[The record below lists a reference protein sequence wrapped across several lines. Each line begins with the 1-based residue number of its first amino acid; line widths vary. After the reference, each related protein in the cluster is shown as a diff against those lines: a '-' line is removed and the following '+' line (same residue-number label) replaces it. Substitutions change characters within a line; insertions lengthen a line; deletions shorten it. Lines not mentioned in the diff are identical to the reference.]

1 MATIAIIGALEK
13 EIMQIK
19 EELSDVCEAREAGLT
34 VVSGE
39 LDGLTVVAT
48 TAGMGTVNAAAATQH
63 LISKYAPQAVVFSG
77 IAGGLNPKLHI
88 DDVVIGKRLR
98 YLDTDTALIAES
110 APGLE
115 EFGSTPALVDIAV
128 DVLAERGFVDASTN
142 AVASNE
148 GTKQFLVGTIA
159 TGNRFVTG
167 AAMRNDAIEAT
178 HADCVG
184 MEGAAIAHVA
194 TKNGVDCL
202 VLRAISDNCDE
213 AYDAICDREFDLFEY
228 ARTASGI
235 TLDIVRRIAAISS
248 RAFFVRTYD
257 QGVSMAD
264 SINYQLAKFV
274 ASYGKVSQIPESTC
288 PEVSFVG
295 RSNVGK
301 SSIMNKLF
309 GRKNLVKV
317 SSTPGKTSNINFFEA
332 DDVHFVD
339 LPGYGFARRSKAER
353 DRWAELIGD
362 FFDSERS
369 FNLVVSL
376 VDIRHDPSKLDH
388 DMIDYLQGNEFNFIV
403 CLTKADKLS
412 RTQQARQAAAIKKQ
426 LNVPAENVIITSS
439 QTGTGIDELKKRIA
453 EACL

>member
-1 MATIAIIGALEK
+1 
-13 EIMQIK
+13 
-19 EELSDVCEAREAGLT
+19 
-34 VVSGE
+34 
-39 LDGLTVVAT
+39 
-48 TAGMGTVNAAAATQH
+48 
-63 LISKYAPQAVVFSG
+63 
-77 IAGGLNPKLHI
+77 
-88 DDVVIGKRLR
+88 
-98 YLDTDTALIAES
+98 
-110 APGLE
+110 
-115 EFGSTPALVDIAV
+115 
-128 DVLAERGFVDASTN
+128 
-142 AVASNE
+142 
-148 GTKQFLVGTIA
+148 
-159 TGNRFVTG
+159 
-167 AAMRNDAIEAT
+167 
-178 HADCVG
+178 
-184 MEGAAIAHVA
+184 
-194 TKNGVDCL
+194 
-202 VLRAISDNCDE
+202 
-213 AYDAICDREFDLFEY
+213 
-228 ARTASGI
+228 
-235 TLDIVRRIAAISS
+235 
-248 RAFFVRTYD
+248 
-257 QGVSMAD
+257 MAD

-388 DMIDYLQGNEFNFIV
+388 DMID

-439 QTGTGIDELKKRIA
+439 QTGTGIDELKRRIA

>member
-19 EELSDVCEAREAGLT
+19 EELSNVCMVQEAGLN
-34 VVSGE
+34 VVTGG
-39 LDGLTVVAT
+39 LDGLSIVAT

-88 DDVVIGKRLR
+88 DDVVIGKCLR

-115 EFGSTPALVDIAV
+115 EFVSTPALVDIAA
-128 DVLAERGFVDASTN
+128 DVLSERGFVDASTN
-142 AVASNE
+142 ATASNE
-148 GTKQFLVGTIA
+148 GAKQFLVGTIA

-194 TKNGVDCL
+194 TKMVSIAWCC
-202 VLRAISDNCDE
+202 VLSAIIVTRRMMRFATASSICSSMRVPQAISRSISF
-213 AYDAICDREFDLFEY
+213 DALPLRN
-228 ARTASGI
+228 S
-235 TLDIVRRIAAISS
+235 
-248 RAFFVRTYD
+248 AFFARSYD

>member
-1 MATIAIIGALEK
+1 
-13 EIMQIK
+13 
-19 EELSDVCEAREAGLT
+19 
-34 VVSGE
+34 
-39 LDGLTVVAT
+39 
-48 TAGMGTVNAAAATQH
+48 
-63 LISKYAPQAVVFSG
+63 
-77 IAGGLNPKLHI
+77 
-88 DDVVIGKRLR
+88 
-98 YLDTDTALIAES
+98 
-110 APGLE
+110 
-115 EFGSTPALVDIAV
+115 
-128 DVLAERGFVDASTN
+128 
-142 AVASNE
+142 
-148 GTKQFLVGTIA
+148 
-159 TGNRFVTG
+159 
-167 AAMRNDAIEAT
+167 
-178 HADCVG
+178 
-184 MEGAAIAHVA
+184 
-194 TKNGVDCL
+194 
-202 VLRAISDNCDE
+202 
-213 AYDAICDREFDLFEY
+213 
-228 ARTASGI
+228 
-235 TLDIVRRIAAISS
+235 
-248 RAFFVRTYD
+248 
-257 QGVSMAD
+257 MAD

-403 CLTKADKLS
+403 CLTKADQPS
-412 RTQQARQAAAIKKQ
+412 RPARQQPSKSSS
-426 LNVPAENVIITSS
+426 TSRPR
-439 QTGTGIDELKKRIA
+439 T
-453 EACL
+453 

>member
-1 MATIAIIGALEK
+1 MPIVSAWR
-13 EIMQIK
+13 
-19 EELSDVCEAREAGLT
+19 AR
-34 VVSGE
+34 
-39 LDGLTVVAT
+39 
-48 TAGMGTVNAAAATQH
+48 
-63 LISKYAPQAVVFSG
+63 
-77 IAGGLNPKLHI
+77 
-88 DDVVIGKRLR
+88 RL
-98 YLDTDTALIAES
+98 
-110 APGLE
+110 P
-115 EFGSTPALVDIAV
+115 
-128 DVLAERGFVDASTN
+128 
-142 AVASNE
+142 
-148 GTKQFLVGTIA
+148 
-159 TGNRFVTG
+159 
-167 AAMRNDAIEAT
+167 
-178 HADCVG
+178 
-184 MEGAAIAHVA
+184 HVA

-235 TLDIVRRIAAISS
+235 TLDIVRRIRRYLLARS
-248 RAFFVRTYD
+248 FVRTYD

-362 FFDSERS
+362 FFRAR
-369 FNLVVSL
+369 NAA
-376 VDIRHDPSKLDH
+376 
-388 DMIDYLQGNEFNFIV
+388 
-403 CLTKADKLS
+403 LTWSCRLWIFVTTRA
-412 RTQQARQAAAIKKQ
+412 
-426 LNVPAENVIITSS
+426 SS
-439 QTGTGIDELKKRIA
+439 TMT
-453 EACL
+453 

>member
-1 MATIAIIGALEK
+1 MNYNK
-13 EIMQIK
+13 
-19 EELSDVCEAREAGLT
+19 
-34 VVSGE
+34 
-39 LDGLTVVAT
+39 
-48 TAGMGTVNAAAATQH
+48 
-63 LISKYAPQAVVFSG
+63 
-77 IAGGLNPKLHI
+77 
-88 DDVVIGKRLR
+88 
-98 YLDTDTALIAES
+98 
-110 APGLE
+110 
-115 EFGSTPALVDIAV
+115 
-128 DVLAERGFVDASTN
+128 
-142 AVASNE
+142 
-148 GTKQFLVGTIA
+148 
-159 TGNRFVTG
+159 
-167 AAMRNDAIEAT
+167 
-178 HADCVG
+178 ADF
-184 MEGAAIAHVA
+184 M
-194 TKNGVDCL
+194 
-202 VLRAISDNCDE
+202 
-213 AYDAICDREFDLFEY
+213 
-228 ARTASGI
+228 
-235 TLDIVRRIAAISS
+235 
-248 RAFFVRTYD
+248 
-257 QGVSMAD
+257 
-264 SINYQLAKFV
+264 
-274 ASYGKVSQIPESTC
+274 ASYGISSQLPDSDRPEI
-288 PEVSFVG
+288 SFSG

-412 RTQQARQAAAIKKQ
+412 RPKQARQAAAIKKQ

-439 QTGTGIDELKKRIA
+439 QTGTGIDELKRRIA

>member
-1 MATIAIIGALEK
+1 MTINFNKAEFV
-13 EIMQIK
+13 
-19 EELSDVCEAREAGLT
+19 LS
-34 VVSGE
+34 
-39 LDGLTVVAT
+39 AT
-48 TAGMGTVNAAAATQH
+48 TQNAF
-63 LISKYAPQAVVFSG
+63 IRDGRPQ
-77 IAGGLNPKLHI
+77 
-88 DDVVIGKRLR
+88 
-98 YLDTDTALIAES
+98 
-110 APGLE
+110 
-115 EFGSTPALVDIAV
+115 
-128 DVLAERGFVDASTN
+128 
-142 AVASNE
+142 
-148 GTKQFLVGTIA
+148 
-159 TGNRFVTG
+159 VTF
-167 AAMRNDAIEAT
+167 A
-178 HADCVG
+178 
-184 MEGAAIAHVA
+184 
-194 TKNGVDCL
+194 
-202 VLRAISDNCDE
+202 
-213 AYDAICDREFDLFEY
+213 
-228 ARTASGI
+228 
-235 TLDIVRRIAAISS
+235 
-248 RAFFVRTYD
+248 
-257 QGVSMAD
+257 
-264 SINYQLAKFV
+264 
-274 ASYGKVSQIPESTC
+274 
-288 PEVSFVG
+288 G

-388 DMIDYLQGNEFNFIV
+388 DMIDYLRGNEFNFIV

-439 QTGTGIDELKKRIA
+439 QTGTGIDELKRRIA